1 MSSERAEAPLPQA
14 CPPPPLS
21 SPEIPEVLVAL
32 RPPAPISRRPWC
44 LGFWAASC
52 PQPMLYGHQD
62 PVGSAAL
69 SPERE
74 LSTRAPPARL
84 PGARPPARGS
94 RAQSI
99 KAWAA
104 RQQEAAAGL
113 HPHSDPDSHWNPAK
127 LLSRAPC
134 GQGRSPGTT
143 ASHPEGHLRRGVWRG
158 SGKWSRY

>member
-1 MSSERAEAPLPQA
+1 MPTSASLISRDSWGPRCSETSSSNF
-14 CPPPPLS
+14 PPPLVPRLLGCLLPS
-21 SPEIPEVLVAL
+21 AYAL
-32 RPPAPISRRPWC
+32 WPPGPGG
-44 LGFWAASC
+44 LSC
-52 PQPMLYGHQD
+52 PEP
-62 PVGSAAL
+62 
-69 SPERE
+69 RE

-94 RAQSI
+94 GAQSI